1 MEYYIINMFTNIY
14 CVSNVIFGI
23 ANQHNIST

>member
-1 MEYYIINMFTNIY
+1 MFTNMY